1 MVKPDRKENM
11 KVLEKATIPDGI
23 KIQIEDWTQ
32 DYDCFK
38 TLSIATYPVALRNP
52 VSKTVPFFEVGRIF
66 RVSIN
71 REWKNNDEVRSA
83 FEELKNG
90 KKSIKDFKNQFW
102 NPWNIEC
109 L

>member
-1 MVKPDRKENM
+1 M
-11 KVLEKATIPDGI
+11 KVLERATTPNGT

-38 TLSIATYPVALRNP
+38 TLSIATYPIATRKP
-52 VSKTVPFFEVGRIF
+52 ITTEIPFFEMNKPF
-66 RVSIN
+66 RVDIN
-71 REWKNNDEVRSA
+71 RDWKSNDEVKKA

-90 KKSIKDFKNQFW
+90 TKNILDFGKHFW
-102 NPWNIEC
+102 DSWNVEC